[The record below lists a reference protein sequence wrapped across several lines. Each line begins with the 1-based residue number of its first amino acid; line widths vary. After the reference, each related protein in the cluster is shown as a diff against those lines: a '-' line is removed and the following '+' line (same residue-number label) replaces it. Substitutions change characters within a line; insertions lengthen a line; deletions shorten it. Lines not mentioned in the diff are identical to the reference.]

1 MSTEYPVRIWF
12 HPTKFWAGTREMS
25 QADADQLFNDVYQ
38 LAGKKDFAE
47 LAKYDF
53 VTVGAYDWAA

>member
-12 HPTKFWAGTREMS
+12 HPTKFWAATTGMS
-25 QADADQLFNDVYQ
+25 RADADKLFKEVYQ
-38 LAGKKDFAE
+38 LADKKDLGE

-53 VTVGAYDWAA
+53 VTVGAYDLAA